1 MHRFTRITGVLVT
14 AAAAAAAACSDP
26 LSVRNTNNPS
36 IDDVFSLARDV
47 ETVGGQLYQGIHDAT
62 FNSTTALLP
71 QLMVVSYENTS
82 SLNNFNMGPRS
93 GIPRGILDNSPGN
106 AVQDNNLRDFQRQQN
121 RAGLA
126 QVVLDRMNRP
136 GFTLND
142 SIAELRLR
150 AFTLFG
156 QGVALGQVALVYD
169 SAAVPQPNQTADGDV
184 PPLVGY
190 DSVMRAALTRLD
202 SAERIVL
209 RPSFNTTPN
218 PPASALIPAA
228 WLAQAADV
236 PPATFVRIIRAYKAR
251 LRAGVARSP
260 EARRDS
266 VNWTQVLTD
275 AQGGIATDF
284 TIQTTGSVGAWDYAW
299 LASHFTTGAA
309 NWHQMTPYIIG
320 MADTLGNYDRWL
332 ATPRDQRTGII
343 IGTPDARFPRGA
355 TRAAQQASG
364 AGKYFRN
371 RPDAEDQPGAPWAVS
386 PYDFWRW
393 RQLFLALRIGT
404 WTTFSKVE
412 NDMLRAEALMRLGR
426 TAEAVPLINTSRA
439 ANSLPDIPAT
449 ADSSAAVPG
458 GNACVPKVPDPA
470 RGYTATK
477 CGSVWEAMKWEK
489 RMETAYAS
497 YAQWYFDGRGW
508 GDLPEGTPL
517 SWPVPFQE
525 LGARSKTIYSLA
537 GVGRPGAAGPSL
549 TYGFGTGNR

>member
-1 MHRFTRITGVLVT
+1 MHRYTRITGVLAT

-26 LSVRNTNNPS
+26 LSVKNTNNPS

-47 ETVGGQLYQGIHDAT
+47 ETVGGQLYQNIHAAT

-82 SLNNFNMGPRS
+82 SLNNFNMGPLS
-93 GIPRGILDNSPGN
+93 GIPRAILDNSPGN

-121 RAGLA
+121 QAGIA
-126 QVVLDRMNRP
+126 QVVLDRMERP

-142 SIAELRLR
+142 TIAELRLR
-150 AFTLFG
+150 AFALFS
-156 QGVALGQVALVYD
+156 QGVALGQVAMVYD
-169 SAAVPQPNQTADGDV
+169 SASVPQSGQTADGEV

-190 DSVMRAALTRLD
+190 DSVMKVGLARLD
-202 SAERIVL
+202 SAQKIVT
-209 RPSFNTTPN
+209 RASFTTAPI
-218 PPASALIPAA
+218 PASASIPAA
-228 WLAQAADV
+228 WLAQTGNVAPAD
-236 PPATFVRIIRAYKAR
+236 FVRLIRAYKAR
-251 LRAGVARSP
+251 LRAGVARTP
-260 EARRDS
+260 VARRDS
-266 VNWTQVLTD
+266 VDWAQVLAD
-275 AQGGIATDF
+275 ATAGLATDF
-284 TIQTTGSVGAWDYAW
+284 TIQTNPNGGWDYAW

-332 ATPRDQRTGII
+332 ATARDARTGII
-343 IGTPDARFPRGA
+343 IVTPDLRFPRGA
-355 TRAAQQASG
+355 TRAAQQAAG

-393 RQLFLALRIGT
+393 RSLFLASRIGT
-404 WTTFSKVE
+404 WVSFSKVE

-426 TAEAVPLINTSRA
+426 TNEAVPLINTSRA
-439 ANSLPDIPAT
+439 ANGLANIGAT
-449 ADSSAAVPG
+449 NDSSTAVPG

-497 YAQWYFDGRGW
+497 YAQWYLDGRGW
-508 GDLPEGTPL
+508 GDLPEGTPIH
-517 SWPVPFQE
+517 WPVPFQE
-525 LGARSKTIYSLA
+525 LGSRGKAIYSLA
-537 GVGRPGAAGPSL
+537 GTGRPGSTGPSL
-549 TYGFGTGNR
+549 TYGFGTGTR